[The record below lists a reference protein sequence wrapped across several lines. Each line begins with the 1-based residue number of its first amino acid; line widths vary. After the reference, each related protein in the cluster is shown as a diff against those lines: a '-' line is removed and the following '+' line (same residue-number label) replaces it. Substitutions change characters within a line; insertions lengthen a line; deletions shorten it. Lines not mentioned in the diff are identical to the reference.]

1 MNTKSKRKRTGSI
14 IVLLIATIL
23 VIATVLLVLYY
34 KLPGTV
40 QVPDAGKFKASRFS
54 NRDEVDA
61 VLNDFRNYYKE
72 TYLEFFSFG
81 TAVDDATM
89 DEDAVNMSPAPGAS
103 KGDSLTGAGDYSTTN
118 VQVDGIDESD
128 IVKTDGEYIY
138 YLKGANGYSDQ
149 SKILIVKADGE
160 NTSVTASI
168 NPRKVLGGSKYTAY
182 GIYLYG
188 DKLILEGEITVD
200 GKYYASFAIFDI
212 SNKSAPVLE
221 RSVAQQGSLVSSR
234 FKQGKMYYVVN
245 CNANNSVPCVNDT
258 FAGVEGEM
266 DVENIYWFDGIP
278 TTVYTTIGVIDID
291 NPEFDA
297 YKSYLGAGS
306 DVYVSEDNIYIAT
319 ADYSK
324 RYLTNGLRYWYS
336 YEGAVQT
343 RVLKFSITDLT
354 CLGGNEVDGYIKD
367 RYSMDEYDNTFR
379 IATSVYGVSTSENYN
394 KVYVMDKDMALIGES
409 ECFGKG
415 ERIYSAR
422 FYGTTA
428 SIVTFRETDPLFK
441 IDLSD
446 PANIKVSEG
455 LEKEGVSMYLHNVE
469 GTDYII
475 GLGRHATTNGTLTGI
490 EVVLFDNSGDDATI
504 INKIVY
510 GSYGYADALYDP
522 RAILYD
528 KDYDMIAFSASISV
542 KQGDKVLV
550 NGIEYEYPETYGTYY
565 AIFGFMDG
573 EIYLKGAVVL
583 ENEDARGVRIGNY
596 LYVLNDIYLTV
607 HDISENFER
616 VSSELLVNG

>member
-1 MNTKSKRKRTGSI
+1 MKTKSKRKRTGSV
-14 IVLLIATIL
+14 IVVVIATIL

-34 KLPGTV
+34 NLPGTV
-40 QVPDAGKFKASRFS
+40 QVPDSGKFEASRFS
-54 NRDEVDA
+54 NRDEVDT
-61 VLNDFRNYYKE
+61 VLNNFRNYYKE
-72 TYLEFFSFG
+72 TNLEFFSFS
-81 TAVDDATM
+81 TAR
-89 DEDAVNMSPAPGAS
+89 DEDAVNMSSAPGAS
-103 KGDSLTGAGDYSTTN
+103 KNDTSTDSGDYSTTN
-118 VQVDGIDESD
+118 VQVEGIDESD
-128 IVKTDGEYIY
+128 IIKTDGEYIY
-138 YLKGANGYSDQ
+138 YLKGTNGYSEQ
-149 SKILIVKADGE
+149 NKIEIVKADGAD
-160 NTSVTASI
+160 TRVTASI
-168 NPRKVLGGSKYTAY
+168 NPGKVLGCSKYTAY

-234 FKQGKMYYVVN
+234 FKQGKMYYVVTF
-245 CNANNSVPCVNDT
+245 NANNISVPCVNDT
-258 FAGVEGEM
+258 FAGVDGEM

-278 TTVYTTIGVIDID
+278 TTVYTTIGVINID
-291 NPEFDA
+291 NPEGDA

-379 IATSVYGVSTSENYN
+379 IATSVYGVTTSENYN

-422 FYGTTA
+422 FNGTTA

-446 PANIKVSEG
+446 PTNVKVSEG
-455 LEKEGVSMYLHNVE
+455 LEKEGVSMYLHNVD
-469 GTDYII
+469 GTDYLI
-475 GLGRHATTNGTLTGI
+475 GLGRSANANGTLTGI
-490 EVVLFDNSGDDATI
+490 EVVLYDNSGDDATI
-504 INKIVY
+504 INKIAY

-528 KDYDMIAFSASISV
+528 KDYDMIAFSVTICS

-550 NGIEYEYPETYGTYY
+550 NGIEYEYPETYGSYY

-583 ENEDARGVRIGNY
+583 EQEEARGVRIGNY
-596 LYVLNDIYLTV
+596 LYVVNDVYLTV
-607 HDISENFER
+607 HDINQNFEE
-616 VSSELLVNG
+616 VSNGLLLNG

>member
-34 KLPGTV
+34 NLPGRV
-40 QVPDAGKFKASRFS
+40 QVPDTGKFKVSRFT
-54 NRDEVDA
+54 NRDEVDT

-72 TYLEFFSFG
+72 TYLERISLFYG
-81 TAVDDATM
+81 ATDDASN
-89 DEDAVNMSPAPGAS
+89 VMSPAPKNDTA
-103 KGDSLTGAGDYSTTN
+103 TGSGDYSTTN

-128 IVKTDGEYIY
+128 IIKTDGEYIY
-138 YLKGANGYSDQ
+138 YLKGVNGYSEQ
-149 SKILIVKADGE
+149 NKIEIVKADGS
-160 NTSVTASI
+160 NTRVTGVI
-168 NPRKVLGGSKYTAY
+168 NPGKVLGGSKYTAY

-188 DKLILEGEITVD
+188 DKLILEGEIVVD

-234 FKQGKMYYVVN
+234 FKQGKMYYVVT
-245 CNANNSVPCVNDT
+245 CNADNINIPCVNDT
-258 FAGVEGEM
+258 FAGVDGEM

-278 TTVYTTIGVIDID
+278 TTTYTTIGVIDID
-291 NPEFDA
+291 NPQADA
-297 YKSYLGAGS
+297 YKAYLGAGS

-319 ADYSK
+319 TDYSK

-354 CLGGNEVDGYIKD
+354 CLGGNEVNGYIKD

-379 IATSVYGVSTSENYN
+379 IATSVYGVTTSENYN

-422 FYGTTA
+422 FNGTIA

-446 PANIKVSEG
+446 PTNVKVSEG

-469 GTDYII
+469 GTDYLI
-475 GLGRHATTNGTLTGI
+475 GLGRSANANGTLTGI
-490 EVVLFDNSGDDATI
+490 EVVLYDNSGDDATI
-504 INKIVY
+504 INKIDY
-510 GSYGYADALYDP
+510 GSYGYAEALYDP

-528 KDYDMIAFSASISV
+528 KDYDIIAFSVTICS

-550 NGIEYEYPETYGTYY
+550 NGIEYEYPETYGSYY

-583 ENEDARGVRIGNY
+583 EQEEARGVRIGNY
-596 LYVLNDIYLTV
+596 LYVVNDIYLTV
-607 HDISENFER
+607 HDINQNFER
-616 VSSELLVNG
+616 VSYEVLFNG

>member
-1 MNTKSKRKRTGSI
+1 MNTKSKRKRVGSI
-14 IVLLIATIL
+14 IILLIATIL

-34 KLPGTV
+34 NLPGRV
-40 QVPDAGKFKASRFS
+40 QIPDAGKFEASRFS
-54 NRDEVDA
+54 NRDEVDT
-61 VLNDFRNYYKE
+61 VLNNFRNYYKE
-72 TYLEFFSFG
+72 TYLERISLFYG
-81 TAVDDATM
+81 ATDD
-89 DEDAVNMSPAPGAS
+89 ESNVMSPAPGAS
-103 KGDSLTGAGDYSTTN
+103 KNDTETGSGDYSTTN
-118 VQVDGIDESD
+118 VQVEGIDESD
-128 IVKTDGEYIY
+128 VIKTDGEYIY
-138 YLKGANGYSDQ
+138 YLKGTNGYSEQ
-149 SKILIVKADGE
+149 NKIEIVKADGAD
-160 NTSVTASI
+160 TRVTASI
-168 NPRKVLGGSKYTAY
+168 NPGKVLGGSKYTAY

-188 DKLILEGEITVD
+188 DKLILEGEMAVD

-234 FKQGKMYYVVN
+234 FKQGKMYYVVTF
-245 CNANNSVPCVNDT
+245 NANNISVPCVNDT
-258 FAGVEGEM
+258 FAGVDGEM

-291 NPEFDA
+291 NPKADA
-297 YKSYLGAGS
+297 YKAYLGAGS

-336 YEGAVQT
+336 YEGSVQT

-379 IATSVYGVSTSENYN
+379 IATSVYGVTTSENYN

-422 FYGTTA
+422 FNGTTA

-446 PANIKVSEG
+446 PTNVKVSEG
-455 LEKEGVSMYLHNVE
+455 LEKEGVSTYLHNVD
-469 GTDYII
+469 GTDYLI
-475 GLGRHATTNGTLTGI
+475 GLGRSANANGTLTGI
-490 EVVLFDNSGDDATI
+490 EVVLYDNSGDDATI
-504 INKIVY
+504 INKIAY

-528 KDYDMIAFSASISV
+528 KDYDMIAFSVTICS
-542 KQGDKVLV
+542 KQGEKVLV
-550 NGIEYEYPETYGTYY
+550 NGIEYEYPETYGSYY
-565 AIFGFMDG
+565 AVFGFMDG

-583 ENEDARGVRIGNY
+583 EQEEARGVRIGNY
-596 LYVLNDIYLTV
+596 LYVVNDVYLTV
-607 HDISENFER
+607 HDINQNFEE
-616 VSSELLVNG
+616 VSNGLLLNG